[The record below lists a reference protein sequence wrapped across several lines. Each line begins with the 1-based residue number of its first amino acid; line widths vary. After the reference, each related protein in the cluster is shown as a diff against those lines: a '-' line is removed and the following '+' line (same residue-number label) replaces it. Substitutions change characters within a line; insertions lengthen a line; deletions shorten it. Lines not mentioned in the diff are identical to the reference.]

1 MSEPEDK
8 NQKDGDSSQDK
19 DDTKEEPRKITLC
32 LLSTAFFT
40 CIGSSFLY
48 GYNLSVVNAPA
59 PFIKSFINRTWIE
72 KYGTPVSTETVT
84 LLWSITV
91 SILSIGGLIGSILV
105 NFLLKALGR
114 RGTLLVNNSFSLASA
129 VLLSTA
135 EKAHS
140 FEMLIVGRFMI
151 GTYGGVSLSV
161 QNMYLVECSPRHIRG
176 AITMFSSVMVSL
188 GVLVGQIISLREIF
202 GQESRWNF
210 LFAVIAIPALVQ
222 LGGLFFM
229 PESPRYLL
237 MEKNDEAAAE
247 RALKRFHGKEDVTTE
262 VEEIQMERQ
271 NNLQVVSVLQ
281 LLRDRTVRWQL
292 ITGIVLL
299 VSLKLSGVVAVLYYT
314 NVILTDAG
322 ISGNMATYITL
333 SIGGTEVI
341 FASCS
346 NVLVE
351 RVGRRILIIVGL
363 AGMAVCYGLLTVFL
377 SIEHMVSWMPYL
389 SFACIL
395 AVFAFVC
402 LGPASVAFV
411 LVSELFEQSHR
422 PAAFS
427 ICGSLFWLSEFT
439 IGLVFPFMQEALQNY
454 VFLVFVV
461 VCTVAAV
468 YLFFVLPETKNKTF
482 VEISQSF
489 AKRNKL
495 STVQPDKQEQTISSI
510 SDSVSRAAQDVN

>member
-1 MSEPEDK
+1 MSEPEDN
-8 NQKDGDSSQDK
+8 NQKDGDNNQGK
-19 DDTKEEPRKITLC
+19 DNAKEDPRKITPC

-40 CIGSSFLY
+40 CIGSAFLY

-72 KYGTPVSTETVT
+72 RYGTPVSTETVT

-105 NFLLKALGR
+105 KFLLKALGR
-114 RGTLLVNNSFSLASA
+114 RGTLLVNNSFSLVSA

-135 EKAHS
+135 EKARS
-140 FEMLIVGRFMI
+140 FEMLIIGRFVFGM
-151 GTYGGVSLSV
+151 YAGVSLSAR
-161 QNMYLVECSPRHIRG
+161 NMYLAECSPRHIRG
-176 AITMFSSVMVSL
+176 AITIFNSVMISV
-188 GVLVGQIISLREIF
+188 GVLAGQILSLREIF

-210 LFAVIAIPALVQ
+210 LFAAIAIPALVQ

-247 RALKRFHGKEDVTTE
+247 RALRRFLGKEDVTKE
-262 VEEIQMERQ
+262 MEEIEMERQ

-292 ITGIVLL
+292 ITGIVVL
-299 VSLKLSGVVAVLYYT
+299 VSVQLSGVIAVLYYT

-322 ISGNMATYITL
+322 ISRSMASYITL
-333 SIGGTEVI
+333 SIGGVQVI
-341 FASCS
+341 FSAFSA
-346 NVLVE
+346 VLIE
-351 RVGRRILIIVGL
+351 RVGRRVLIIVGL
-363 AGMAVCYGLLTVFL
+363 AGMIVCYGLLTVFL

-395 AVFAFVC
+395 AAMAFII

-411 LVSELFEQSHR
+411 LVSELFEQSNR

-427 ICGSLFWLSEFT
+427 ICGSLFYLCQFI

-495 STVQPDKQEQTISSI
+495 STVQPDKQEQTIS
-510 SDSVSRAAQDVN
+510 D